1 VDRQLPSNVKFA
13 ATWGMISP
21 LLQQENVPVASAVSS
36 VLMDVIDLSNIAKN
50 TVALIKCWD

>member
-1 VDRQLPSNVKFA
+1 
-13 ATWGMISP
+13 MISP

-36 VLMDVIDLSNIAKN
+36 VLMDVIDLSNIAKD